1 MSHINLSDGEWK
13 IMKLLWASEP
23 RTLGEFVHELEDET
37 GWNKSTVFMML
48 KRLVAKGAVRVEDGG
63 RVHEYYPM
71 IGRRDVAPHETDSFL
86 SRVYDG
92 SVGMMVSALAGRH
105 ALSKEDIAE
114 LKAII
119 ESAEKKGGK

>member
-1 MSHINLSDGEWK
+1 
-13 IMKLLWASEP
+13 MKLLWASEP
-23 RTLGEFVHELEDET
+23 RNLGELVHELEDET

-48 KRLVAKGAVRVEDGG
+48 KRLVAKGAVRVEAGE

-71 IGRRDVAPHETDSFL
+71 ISRRDVAPHETDSFL

-119 ESAEKKGGK
+119 EAAEKKGGK

>member
-13 IMKLLWASEP
+13 IMKLLWTSEP
-23 RTLGEFVHELEDET
+23 RTLGELVSELEAET

-48 KRLVAKGAVRVEDGG
+48 KRLIAKNAVRVEAGG
-63 RVHEYYPM
+63 RVHEYYP
-71 IGRRDVAPHETDSFL
+71 IITRRDVTPHETDSFL